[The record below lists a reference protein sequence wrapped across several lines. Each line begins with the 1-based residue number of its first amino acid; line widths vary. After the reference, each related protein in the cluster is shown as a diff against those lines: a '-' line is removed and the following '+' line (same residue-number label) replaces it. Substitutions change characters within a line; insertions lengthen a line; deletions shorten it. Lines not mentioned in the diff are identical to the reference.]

1 MMNAIN
7 ITMLTATTVRQG
19 HRLSELGGVEHGALL
34 TSAADVA
41 LRRDMLRHMTS

>member
-34 TSAADVA
+34 TSADVA